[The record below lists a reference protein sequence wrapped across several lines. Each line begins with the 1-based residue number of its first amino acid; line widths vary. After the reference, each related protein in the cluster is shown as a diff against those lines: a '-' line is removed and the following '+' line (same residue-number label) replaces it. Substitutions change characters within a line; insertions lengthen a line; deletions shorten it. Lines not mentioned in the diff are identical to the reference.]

1 MRSVSERFL
10 TYVKYHTTS
19 DPHATSFP
27 STKEQ
32 LSFAAFLAKECE
44 DIGLTDVFVDKNGY
58 VTATL
63 RGTVKAPVIG
73 FIAHMD
79 TSPDANGRQVQPNIV
94 EHYDGGAIPL
104 NGVTLTPEE
113 FPSLLAY
120 KGETLITSDGT
131 TLLGADDKAGIA
143 EILSAMEYLLAH
155 PEIPHGDIRIAFT
168 PDEEIGHG
176 VDFFDVPAFAADFAY
191 TIDGGRLGELQF
203 ENFNAA
209 AADIVIEG
217 KSVHPGSAKNTMIN
231 AISVGLE
238 IASLLPEKEIPEKTE
253 GYEGFFH
260 LHDFQGSVSHATM
273 SYIIRDFNAQTFEN
287 RKNLLRMIIDRK
299 NIQYKN
305 AISLNLYDQYY
316 NMASQLNNYPEIID
330 LAKRAMAQCGV
341 APVIEPIRGGTDGA
355 RLSFLGLP
363 CPNLFTGGHNFH
375 GPYEYIPISSME
387 KAVQVIVNIATLA
400 VGLDFP
406 KRV

>member
-1 MRSVSERFL
+1 MQSVSERFL

-19 DPHATSFP
+19 DPRSVSFP

-44 DIGLTDVFVDKNGY
+44 QIGLTEISVDKYGY
-58 VTATL
+58 LFATL
-63 RGTVKAPVIG
+63 PATAEGPTIG

-79 TSPDANGRQVQPNIV
+79 TSPDAPGKQVHPNIV
-94 EHYDGGAIPL
+94 EHYDGRVIPL
-104 NGVTLTPEE
+104 NGLSLSAEE
-113 FPSLLAY
+113 FPSLLQY

-143 EILSAMEYLLAH
+143 EILSAMEYLSLH
-155 PEIPHGDIRIAFT
+155 PEIPHGKIRIAFT

-176 VDFFDVPAFAADFAY
+176 VDHFDVSAFGADFAY
-191 TIDGGRLGELQF
+191 TMDGGEIGELQY

-209 AADIVIEG
+209 AAEITIEG
-217 KSVHPGSAKNTMIN
+217 KSVHPGSAKNAMVN
-231 AISVGLE
+231 AISVGIE
-238 IASLLPEKEIPEKTE
+238 IASLVPERETPEKTE

-260 LHDFQGSVSHATM
+260 LHDFNGSVSHATM
-273 SYIIRDFNAQTFEN
+273 SYIIRDFNPQTFEN

-305 AISLNLYDQYY
+305 AIVLNLYDQYY
-316 NMASQLNNYPEIID
+316 NMASQLNAYPEIID
-330 LAKRAMAQCGV
+330 LAKRALEQCGV
-341 APVIEPIRGGTDGA
+341 TPIVRPIRGGTDGA
-355 RLSFLGLP
+355 RLSFMGLP

-387 KAVQVIVNIATLA
+387 KAVAVIVKIAELS

-406 KRV
+406 KTV